1 MLRCSRRHLLR
12 PGRPRYPSEAGSDA
26 WSLLPSDFPSAS
38 AVKYYFDEQDAG
50 DDPADPA
57 AHDSG
62 EGLAAHDA
70 RGNCDQGEAG

>member
-1 MLRCSRRHLLR
+1 M
-12 PGRPRYPSEAGSDA
+12 
-26 WSLLPSDFPSAS
+26 
-38 AVKYYFDEQDAG
+38 KYYFDEQDAG